1 MLPEYDGYDMT
12 TVGQET
18 IEAVTAAALDRA
30 PVNGA
35 THRFYRYPA
44 RFSPQFARAVI
55 EGFTSPG
62 DLVLDPFVG
71 GGTTAVEALRAG
83 RRCIGSDINELA
95 LFVSKVKTTVLSAD
109 EVDFLRLWF
118 REFEKALR
126 ISASVDGHEY
136 WRDKG
141 YFRHM
146 EKQETWRHRNLI
158 QSALHKIESLPSE
171 RLSDFMRC
179 VLLRSM
185 QLSLDGRRSVM
196 TIGHVRS
203 KISEHFNEMID
214 DMSALVEELSREQAS
229 MCPTIVKCNAS
240 ELHNTPAITA
250 LGAPVLVLTSPPYPG
265 LHVLY
270 HRWQVN
276 GRRETAAPYWIAD
289 KLDGD
294 GARYYTLG
302 NRHEKELTTYF
313 RNLRNVFSS
322 VADIIDEE
330 TIIVQMVAFSDP
342 EWQLPKYLEVLEEAG
357 LAEMYLNADGAPRIW
372 RDVPNRKWHAERQE
386 RRDGSREL
394 VLFHRKA

>member
-146 EKQETWRHRNLI
+146 ENQETWRHRNLI
-158 QSALHKIESLPSE
+158 QSALHKIESLHSE

-240 ELHNTPAITA
+240 ELHNTPAITD
-250 LGAPVLVLTSPPYPG
+250 LGAPALVLTSPPYPG